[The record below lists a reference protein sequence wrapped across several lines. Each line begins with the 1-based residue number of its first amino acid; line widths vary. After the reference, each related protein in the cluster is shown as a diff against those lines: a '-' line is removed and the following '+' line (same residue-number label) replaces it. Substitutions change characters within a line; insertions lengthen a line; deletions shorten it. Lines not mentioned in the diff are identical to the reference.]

1 MKNLTENQT
10 NLVNK
15 MVSEFERL
23 NAEKPKVEV
32 QSSAIDLLFNKAN
45 DYHTD
50 KSDFYEDI
58 RDSNKV
64 IKNLSYDAMAVFT
77 SQIKELFKDYNIR
90 FLESQN
96 CVQFVTKNSSDKDY
110 ICKSFRVNYY
120 VKYQKFDE
128 KSNTETK
135 FTGFYIYYDNAPI
148 NYKNFL
154 ECPIFLK
161 VIEDMFLE
169 YPQIKKINN

>member
-45 DYHTD
+45 KYNID
-50 KSDFYEDI
+50 KENFYKKILEENEI
-58 RDSNKV
+58 
-64 IKNLSYDAMAVFT
+64 IKCLSYDAMAVFT
-77 SQIKELFKDYNIR
+77 SQLKELFKNYNIR
-90 FLESQN
+90 FLESRD
-96 CVQFVTKNSSDKDY
+96 CVQLVVKNSFDRDY
-110 ICKSFRVNYY
+110 MCKSFRVNHYI
-120 VKYQKFDE
+120 KHEKFDKE
-128 KSNTETK
+128 SKTATI
-135 FTGFYIYYDNAPI
+135 FTGFCISYDSPI
-148 NYKNFL
+148 NYINFL

-161 VIEDMFLE
+161 VIEKMFFE
-169 YPQIKKINN
+169 NPQIKKIN

>member
-23 NAEKPKVEV
+23 NAEKPKLEV

-45 DYHTD
+45 DYHAD

-58 RDSNKV
+58 RDNNKV
-64 IKNLSYDAMAVFT
+64 IENLSYDAMAVFT
-77 SQIKELFKDYNIR
+77 SQVKEIFKDYNIR
-90 FLESQN
+90 FIESKD
-96 CVQFVTKNSSDKDY
+96 CLQFVVKNSFNNDY
-110 ICKSFRVNYY
+110 ICKSFRVNHYI
-120 VKYQKFDE
+120 KHKSFDKE
-128 KSNTETK
+128 SKTATI
-135 FTGFYIYYDNAPI
+135 FTGFSIRYDSPI
-148 NYKNFL
+148 DYKNFL

>member
-45 DYHTD
+45 DYHID

-58 RDSNKV
+58 RDNNKV
-64 IKNLSYDAMAVFT
+64 IFNLSYHAMKLLTIQVKHIFR
-77 SQIKELFKDYNIR
+77 EYNVS
-90 FLESQN
+90 FLEDKN
-96 CVQFVTKNSSDKDY
+96 CLQIMVKEKHSSW
-110 ICKSFRVNYY
+110 ISLSFRIGYDSDFK
-120 VKYQKFDE
+120 KYDDKSDTVRSYSHFDIIID
-128 KSNTETK
+128 TK
-135 FTGFYIYYDNAPI
+135 KIDHNNI
-148 NYKNFL
+148 L
-154 ECPIFLK
+154 DCPIFLQA
-161 VIEDMFLE
+161 VENMFLK